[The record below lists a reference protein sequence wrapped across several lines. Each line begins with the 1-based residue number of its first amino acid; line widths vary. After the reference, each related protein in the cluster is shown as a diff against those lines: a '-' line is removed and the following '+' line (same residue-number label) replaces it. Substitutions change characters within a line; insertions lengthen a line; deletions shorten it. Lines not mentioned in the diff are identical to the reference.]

1 MSSNAGLQLLPA
13 ASDQVLRYS
22 GIAGLSMLSW
32 IMAMIAVRGWETL
45 ECSSLGPLGPLTR
58 GIMVRFSRL
67 KSLFYPKSIYCLL
80 FAVALLGAASL
91 RACSVR
97 C

>member
-1 MSSNAGLQLLPA
+1 
-13 ASDQVLRYS
+13 
-22 GIAGLSMLSW
+22 MLSQAFHALVNNGDDCRQGAGKPW
-32 IMAMIAVRGWETL
+32 NVVP
-45 ECSSLGPLGPLTR
+45 LGPLGPLTR